1 MKNKWMFIA
10 IAFIAI
16 CWGSGAKAQT
26 TVANSSVSGLV
37 IDADSL
43 YSMPGVNVFLL
54 DANKKMVFKTVTN
67 QKGLFSFVN
76 VPKGSY
82 QIRTAIQGYK
92 VMISKKF
99 EVAEGAQKY
108 NYKLRIRN
116 LEKGDIEIDMDYL
129 EYLDLLEDRQ
139 ELNDDK

>member
-16 CWGSGAKAQT
+16 CLSNEVNAQT
-26 TVANSSVSGLV
+26 PATNASVSGLV
-37 IDADSL
+37 VDADSL
-43 YSMPGVNVFLL
+43 YSMSGVNVFLL

-67 QKGLFSFVN
+67 EKGLFAFVN
-76 VPKGSY
+76 VPKGAY

-108 NYKLRIRN
+108 NYKLKIRN
-116 LEKGDIEIDMDYL
+116 LEKGDIDIDMDYL